1 MNRRFTWRLAPTLL
15 AGVALS
21 WLAPSAAAGRPPFE
35 PAAGAVELDR
45 QIDWRRASLIVVQDA
60 RRFKTLESF
69 ARESLAAMCGQ
80 EHLPGLSPL
89 ASLLE
94 LICNR
99 AAYLDTP
106 MIRIRDKGLRVHF
119 SAHMD
124 AAPRDRIQR
133 TGYMTLRELADATVQ
148 QRIEQLEGRFDTGRA
163 IGRVRHAQA
172 VAMVLDRMLLIV
184 PQPGDDPLAEWH
196 TPDAILPNAVGRGP
210 IVPGISQDQALMV
223 AGPWHRLMEAWRAR
237 DAATAQAQLDRLAEL
252 LPTLAPTGSY
262 PTVAQ
267 RVAEVRYYRFGKFT
281 WGYVVYFLAVLV
293 SVWALLTGWRGPWIA
308 SLILL
313 SAALALH
320 VYGIGLRWYIL
331 DRIPVANMFEA
342 IVSSASVGVAVA
354 LVLELIYRTRV
365 FALAAAFLGTTA
377 LLLAQFR
384 LDGDLQSIMGILDDL
399 MLRLHTT
406 TIISSY
412 ALIFLAAVIAV
423 VYLIGYYTLTLRG
436 RGPGGDGAS
445 RDPGAG
451 GPGDEP
457 VGPGRSPAVALAGAG
472 VAAAA
477 GRMPFSAR
485 TLSASDLLRERPVLA
500 GALPGDEVRGAAL
513 PTWLHQLD
521 WCHLIILN
529 MSFVLLFFGGLVLGA
544 AWADYSWGR
553 PWGWDPKEVFALN
566 TWLIYAILLH
576 VRYVVKNKGLWTAWL
591 SLAGC
596 AMMAFNWW
604 VVNFYIVGLHSYA

>member
-1 MNRRFTWRLAPTLL
+1 MTRRLARSFAPALLVGAALLL
-15 AGVALS
+15 A
-21 WLAPSAAAGRPPFE
+21 PPAAAGRPPFE

-45 QIDWRRASLIVVQDA
+45 QINWSRAGLIVVQDA
-60 RRFKTLESF
+60 RRFKALESF
-69 ARESLAAMCGQ
+69 ARESLAAMCGA
-80 EHLPGLSPL
+80 EHLPGLSPM

-94 LICNR
+94 LVCNR
-99 AAYLDTP
+99 AAYVDTP
-106 MIRIRDKGLRVHF
+106 MIRIRDKGLRVHL
-119 SAHMD
+119 SAHME

-133 TGYMTLRELADATVQ
+133 TGFMSIRELADATVQ
-148 QRIEQLEGRFDTGRA
+148 ERIQQLEGRFDTGRA

-196 TPDAILPNAVGRGP
+196 TPDEILPNAVGRGP

-223 AGPWHRLMEAWRAR
+223 AGPWHRLVEAWQAR
-237 DAATAQAQLDRLAEL
+237 DAAAAQAQLDRLAEV
-252 LPTLAPTGSY
+252 LPTLAPAGSY
-262 PTVAQ
+262 PTAAQ
-267 RVAEVRYYRFGKFT
+267 RAAEVRYYRFGKFT

-293 SVWALLTGWRGPWIA
+293 SVWALLTRWRGPWVA
-308 SLILL
+308 AVVLL
-313 SAALALH
+313 LGALGLH
-320 VYGIGLRWYIL
+320 AYGIGLRWYIL

-342 IVSSASVGVAVA
+342 ITSSAWVGVAIA
-354 LVLELIYRTRV
+354 LVLEIVYRTRV
-365 FALAAAFLGTTA
+365 FAVAASFLGTAA
-377 LLLAQFR
+377 LLLAQFK
-384 LDGDLQSIMGILDDL
+384 LDGELQSIMGILDDL
-399 MLRLHTT
+399 MLRIHTT
-406 TIISSY
+406 TIISAY

-423 VYLIGYYTLTLRG
+423 VYLIGYYTSVR
-436 RGPGGDGAS
+436 RGPGGDGS
-445 RDPGAG
+445 G
-451 GPGDEP
+451 EP
-457 VGPGRSPAVALAGAG
+457 VGRARGPAVALAGAG
-472 VAAAA
+472 GPADAWGPA
-477 GRMPFSAR
+477 FSAQ
-485 TLSASDLLRERPVLA
+485 TLSTVELLRERPVLA
-500 GALPGDEVRGAAL
+500 GALPGDEVRGTAL

-566 TWLIYAILLH
+566 TWLVYAILLH